1 MMQKLRLLK
10 LKGESGTVLVVVA
23 LLMLTLVGF
32 IALAIDGGR
41 IYLEKSRLQKALD
54 SAVLAGAQELQ
65 LNDGGAKAKQVAE
78 DISGKNNFPLD
89 DKNLNPVVGDSI
101 TAGKGSPV
109 PMTFAKVFGVP
120 SITVHAEATAKIL
133 PLKKANGVVPIAVEK
148 GLIPNESVPSG
159 TIETQLNCGKNGKNH
174 GNCGYIRLGDGSGA
188 SDLNKAIING
198 STYEVGT
205 TTAETE
211 PGKMVGQVKDAITTL
226 INNDSGK
233 PQCQSALTADST
245 CSRVITIVV
254 IDSWTGVNG
263 SDQIKIV
270 GLASYWLEPMNGNTI
285 IGKFIKTVSQ
295 GEIGDGTSDVI
306 GGYNLYGI
314 KLSG

>member
-1 MMQKLRLLK
+1 MIKKNSLLK

-41 IYLEKSRLQKALD
+41 IYMEKGRLQKALD

-65 LNDGGAKAKQVAE
+65 LNDGGTKAKQVAE

-89 DKNLNPVVGDSI
+89 DKDLTPVVGESI
-101 TAGKGSPV
+101 TAGKDSPV
-109 PMTFAKVFGVP
+109 PMTFAQVFGVP
-120 SITVHAEATAKIL
+120 SITVHAKATAKIL
-133 PLKKANGVVPIAVEK
+133 PLIKANGVAPIAVEK
-148 GLIPNESVPSG
+148 SAIPSDSVPSG
-159 TIETQLNCGKNGKNH
+159 TQETQLNCGSNGKIH
-174 GNCGYIRLGDGSGA
+174 GNCGYVRLGDGSGA

-211 PGKMVGQVKDAITTL
+211 PGGMVGQVKNAITTL

-233 PQCQSALTADST
+233 LQCQSALTADSS

-254 IDSWTGVNG
+254 IDSWVGING

-270 GLASYWLEPMNGNTI
+270 GLASYWLEPMNGNAI
-285 IGKFIKTVSQ
+285 VGKFIKTVSP
-295 GEIGDGTSDVI
+295 GEVGDGTSTAI